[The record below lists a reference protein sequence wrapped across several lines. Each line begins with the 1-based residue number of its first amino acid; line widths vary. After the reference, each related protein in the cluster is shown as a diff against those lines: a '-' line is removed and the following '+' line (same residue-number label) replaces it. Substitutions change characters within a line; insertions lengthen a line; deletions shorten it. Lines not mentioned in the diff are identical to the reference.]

1 MIAYNI
7 QWDTDGKS
15 VPNLPSEIEIPP
27 EIMAEIMDSFA
38 DEISD
43 YLSNLTGF
51 CHFGFSLR

>member
-15 VPNLPSEIEIPP
+15 IPDLPSEVEIPQ
-27 EIMAEIMDSFA
+27 EIMDEIADQFA

-43 YLSNLTGF
+43 YLSDLTGF
-51 CHFGFSLR
+51 CHFGFSLK